1 MVKFQKMHS
10 PPHPDPLI
18 VGLFIVL
25 DLWEGG
31 TPGLVQASSAHGSV
45 YQNPGF
51 PTRGC
56 AGNQPVYPAVR
67 ETLTSTYLE
76 SHYVSRKTEYVT
88 VPVLLGPGSCGCPM
102 LVRVTG
108 ISRDQVHIARGL
120 PPFFRGP
127 ACGGGAHHGAAA
139 RGSAAAAGG
148 GRTRRAGERGRGMRS
163 GWQWVAV
170 GFFKCLCEGS
180 VLKQTLR
187 VQEHPEDG
195 RTEVSPYFLKMV
207 FGAKGHPI
215 RMVLDP

>member
-120 PPFFRGP
+120 PPSSE
-127 ACGGGAHHGAAA
+127 A
-139 RGSAAAAGG
+139 
-148 GRTRRAGERGRGMRS
+148 RRAEEERIMAQQREEARLRREAAERAEQES
-163 GWQWVAV
+163 V
-170 GFFKCLCEGS
+170 EG
-180 VLKQTLR
+180 
-187 VQEHPEDG
+187 G
-195 RTEVSPYFLKMV
+195 
-207 FGAKGHPI
+207 
-215 RMVLDP
+215 